1 MKYDFLP
8 GQPQTVQNIHTSIL
22 MALWTLPMLDTLRR
36 LYRVILLPS
45 FGVAL
50 LALMWA
56 AVTYQVRQEKLTARH
71 EAVQHS
77 QSLARTLAEHSNH
90 LLRQTDHAT
99 QLFKLKFEET
109 GGALRLPE
117 FTRKNGLLDSL
128 LPTKLDLPLA
138 ILGPDGRVVDSI
150 NGYFEPNMRQFGFFQ
165 IHATNPID
173 RALVATPVVDERT
186 KKWHIQ
192 ISRRLNTASGAFA
205 GVIVVLMDP
214 AYFVEDYDRLSVDA
228 GGAVMLISRENGMS
242 TARIDDQLIISDAID
257 FTVAQPGPAQ
267 PADELLLKRPFD
279 ATDRIYSYTEMPR
292 FQLMAVVG
300 NPTASAM
307 ARFEHRRDLY
317 YAAVSVASL
326 LVVLFIALL
335 MQQAHRLR
343 SSARMII
350 EAQLMLRAAT
360 DASLDAMYLFKAC
373 RLRGPNREVLDF
385 TIVDLNERGASLLG
399 ATRDEI
405 RGKRMIEVMPQM
417 HGNGFLDIYK
427 QVLATGLPVEEEFPV
442 DFLPDR
448 DVHWLHQQVVPIT
461 DGVAVTV
468 RDITPRKEAEL
479 AMRKN
484 QAELAAVNDAS
495 PLGLLRADATGHCT
509 YVNRTFEFITGL
521 TREEAL
527 GDAWMRAVHPND
539 RAVLKAALS
548 HMAKTRLPYQ
558 DTLRCV
564 HPDGMIIWVSFKIAA
579 MTVDGNVYGYVGT
592 VDDITHIRKSVNAL
606 RESEARLR
614 TIADTL
620 PAMVAYID
628 AAQVYRF
635 HNLAYEREYNCNG
648 TTVLGRSVR
657 ETVSDARYALLEPYI
672 ARALAGETLTFEE
685 DDASADIERTFEVVY
700 IPQLDEDGATVIGFH
715 VMRQDITAQKREK
728 QRLLRLSQID
738 ALTGLTNRAG
748 FLQKLHDTMAS
759 TRENNGLMAVMYM
772 DIDRFKPVN
781 DTFGHSVGDSLL
793 KAFSAR
799 LTHTMRASDTIARL
813 GGDEFTIIME
823 RMHRID
829 DAAALA
835 AKIVAAMQTEFDLD
849 GTVVSI
855 SASIGLAYYRG
866 EDVSPAELLNRADVL
881 LYEAKQAGRNTFRA
895 GPALPQPTSNAA

>member
-1 MKYDFLP
+1 
-8 GQPQTVQNIHTSIL
+8 
-22 MALWTLPMLDTLRR
+22 MLDSLRR
-36 LYRVILLPS
+36 LYRAILLPS

-50 LALMWA
+50 LAIMWT
-56 AVTYQVRQEKLTARH
+56 AVSYQVRQEKLTARH

-77 QSLARTLAEHSNH
+77 QSLARTLAEHTNH

-109 GGALRLPE
+109 HGALRLAE

-138 ILGPDGRVVDSI
+138 IVNKDGRVVDSL
-150 NGYFEPNMRQFGFFQ
+150 NGYFPPEMRALAFFQ
-165 IHATNPID
+165 SHADNPAD
-173 RALVATPVVDERT
+173 SALVATPVVDPRT
-186 KKWHIQ
+186 KKWQIQ
-192 ISRRLNTASGAFA
+192 ISRRLNHADGGFA
-205 GVIVVLMDP
+205 GVIVVMMDP
-214 AYFVEDYDRLSVDA
+214 AYFVEDYDRLTVDT

-242 TARIDDQLIISDAID
+242 AARIDDQLIISDSID
-257 FTVAQPGPAQ
+257 FTVALGDKTQ

-279 ATDRIYSYTEMPR
+279 AIDRIYGYADMPR
-292 FQLMAVVG
+292 FLMMAVVG
-300 NPTASAM
+300 NPSAVAM
-307 ARFEHRRDLY
+307 ARFEHRRALY
-317 YAAVSVASL
+317 YAAVGVASL
-326 LVVLFIALL
+326 VVLLFVVLL
-335 MQQAHRLR
+335 MQQAYRLR
-343 SSARMII
+343 RSARMIT
-350 EAQLMLRAAT
+350 EAQMMLRAAN
-360 DASLDAMYLFKAC
+360 DASLDAVFLFRAC
-373 RLRGPNREVLDF
+373 RLRGPKREILDF
-385 TIVDLNERGASLLG
+385 TIADLNERGAALLG
-399 ATRDEI
+399 SSRADI
-405 RGKRMIEVMPQM
+405 KGKRMIEVMPKM
-417 HGNGFLDIYK
+417 HSNGFLDKYK
-427 QVLATGLPVEEEFPV
+427 QVLATGLPLEEEFEV

-448 DVHWLHQQVVPIT
+448 DVRWLHHQIVPIT
-461 DGVAVTV
+461 EGVAVTA

-527 GDAWMRAVHPND
+527 GDAWMRAVHPSD
-539 RAVLKAALS
+539 RAVLKAALK
-548 HMAKTRLPYQ
+548 HMGETRLPYQ
-558 DTLRCV
+558 DTLRCI

-579 MTVDGNVYGYVGT
+579 MQVDGKVYGYVGT

-628 AAQVYRF
+628 ADQVYRF
-635 HNLAYEREYNCNG
+635 HNVAYEREFNRTG
-648 TTVLGRSVR
+648 MPVLGRTIR
-657 ETVSDARYALLEPYI
+657 DTMGDERHAFLEPYI
-672 ARALAGETLTFEE
+672 VRALAGETLTFEE
-685 DDASADIERTFEVVY
+685 DDTSADVERTFEVVY
-700 IPQLDEDGATVIGFH
+700 IPQLYEDGGGVMGFH

-748 FLQKLHDTMAS
+748 FLQKLHDTMLS
-759 TRENNGLMAVMYM
+759 HRENGDLMAVMYM

-823 RMHRID
+823 RIHRID

-835 AKIVAAMQTEFDLD
+835 AKIVTAMQTEFDLD

-855 SASIGLAYYRG
+855 SASIGLAYFSG

-895 GPALPQPTSNAA
+895 GPALAPPASNAA

>member
-1 MKYDFLP
+1 
-8 GQPQTVQNIHTSIL
+8 
-22 MALWTLPMLDTLRR
+22 MLDILRR
-36 LYRVILLPS
+36 LYRAMLLPS

-50 LALMWA
+50 LAIMWA
-56 AVTYQVRQEKLTARH
+56 AVTYQVRQEKMTARH
-71 EAVQHS
+71 EAVQRS
-77 QSLARTLAEHSNH
+77 QSLARTLAEHANH

-109 GGALRLPE
+109 GGALRLAE

-138 ILGPDGRVVDSI
+138 ILGPDGRVIDSL
-150 NGYFEPNMRQFGFFQ
+150 NGYFAPDMRQAAFFQ
-165 IHATNPID
+165 SHAAHPVD
-173 RALVATPVVDERT
+173 RALVATPVVDSRT

-192 ISRRLNTASGAFA
+192 ISRRLNRADGGFA
-205 GVIVVLMDP
+205 GVIVVWMDP
-214 AYFVEDYDRLSVDA
+214 AYFVDDYDRLTVDA
-228 GGAVMLISRENGMS
+228 GGAVMLLSRENGMS

-257 FTVAQPGPAQ
+257 FNVAQASSTQ

-279 ATDRIYSYTEMPR
+279 AIDRVYGYADMPR

-300 NPTASAM
+300 DPTAVAM
-307 ARFEHRRDLY
+307 ARFQHRRMLY
-317 YAAVSVASL
+317 YAAVMVASL
-326 LVVLFIALL
+326 VVILFVGLL
-335 MQQAHRLR
+335 MQQAYRLR
-343 SSARMII
+343 RSARMII

-360 DASLDAMYLFKAC
+360 DASLDAVYLFKAC
-373 RLRGPNREVLDF
+373 RLRGTSSEVVDF
-385 TIVDLNERGASLLG
+385 TIADLNERGASLLG
-399 ATRDEI
+399 ASRDEI
-405 RGKRMIEVMPQM
+405 HGKRMIEVMPNL
-417 HGNGFLDIYK
+417 HGSGFLEKYK
-427 QVLATGLPVEEEFPV
+427 QVLATGLPEEDEFPV

-448 DVHWLHQQVVPIT
+448 DVHWLRQQVVPIT

-527 GDAWMRAVHPND
+527 GDAWMRAVHPSD

-548 HMAKTRLPYQ
+548 HMAQTRLPYQ

-579 MTVDGNVYGYVGT
+579 MMVDGKVYGYVGT

-628 AAQVYRF
+628 AEQVYRF
-635 HNLAYEREYNCNG
+635 HNLAYEREFHSSG
-648 TTVLGRSVR
+648 AAVLGHTIRD
-657 ETVSDARYALLEPYI
+657 TVGDARHAFLEPYI
-672 ARALAGETLTFEE
+672 LRALAGETLTFEE
-685 DDASADIERTFEVVY
+685 DDTSADIERTFEVVY
-700 IPQLDEDGATVIGFH
+700 IPQLDEEGGPVIGFH

-728 QRLLRLSQID
+728 LRLLRLSQLD

-748 FLQKLHDTMAS
+748 FLQKLHDTMAA
-759 TRENNGLMAVMYM
+759 TRESGGLMAVMYM

-781 DTFGHSVGDSLL
+781 DTYGHSVGDSLL

-855 SASIGLAYYRG
+855 SASIGLTYYRG

-895 GPALPQPTSNAA
+895 GAALKQQPQHASNAA